1 MPGFFHEGLSMLRFL
16 FSLALATA
24 MMSVSCA
31 GDRAAAQVWSPVT
44 VGKLPHVAFNMV
56 LPPGFCLAEK
66 DKSDYEAEYLDR
78 MAALVA
84 PHNTLIAFLLP
95 CQTIRAGRDDS
106 VSEVARPT
114 HWITILATNEA
125 PGKPRYLPD
134 GKLDAALDGYAAG
147 VAEALRNGPFAKQL
161 LKDKAKELPHMHDFE
176 IHDEEHAFGA
186 RDAHG
191 VYFAGAVTKLNDGKR
206 VATMSMT
213 AMTFLYG
220 YSVTVNAY
228 APTGDVEA
236 RSKLLGQAMIPMRNL
251 RNYTQAAR

>member
-1 MPGFFHEGLSMLRFL
+1 MLRFL
-16 FSLALATA
+16 LSLVLAP
-24 MMSVSCA
+24 VLLLV
-31 GDRAAAQVWSPVT
+31 GWQRFPAAAQGLSPVT
-44 VGKLPHVAFNMV
+44 IGTLPHVTFGMV

-66 DKSDYEAEYLDR
+66 DKSDYEAEYLAR

-84 PHNTLIAFLLP
+84 PYNTLIAFLLP
-95 CQTIRAGRDDS
+95 CQTFRDARDDA
-106 VSEVARPT
+106 VTDVARPT
-114 HWITILATNEA
+114 QWITILATNEA

-134 GKLDAALDGYAAG
+134 GTLERALDGYAAG
-147 VAEALRNGPFAKQL
+147 VADALRSGPFAKQL

-191 VYFAGAVTKLNDGKR
+191 VYFAGAVTKLTEGKR

-228 APTGDVEA
+228 APTGDMIA
-236 RSKLLGQAMIPMRNL
+236 RSRLLGQAMIPMRSL
-251 RNYTQAAR
+251 RNHTQAAR